1 MNTVEEGLKQTILAD
16 GQIQLGFPSN
26 DEETDLYNY
35 EMVSGEFFAQI
46 KEPAFTINVNK
57 VYVNT
62 AAVRLLPKVNHVK
75 FMINRD
81 EKKLVI
87 KPCSEM
93 DIQGYNWAKDKDGKR
108 YPSHRTGEPFVQ
120 SLCMLM
126 NWNPQFRYKIS
137 GKKNRAKGDG
147 EEILVFD
154 LMSFKCFEKEIS
166 EDGKISKRPVFPPG
180 WNGSFGPKYGESN
193 RTLQVNTFDG
203 YTVFSLK
210 GRDNNTET
218 NTVSSNESVSPQKTE
233 EQENVLE

>member
-1 MNTVEEGLKQTILAD
+1 MNSVEEIQQTVLAD
-16 GQIQLGFPSN
+16 GQIQLGFPSD

-154 LMSFKCFEKEIS
+154 LTSYKCFEKEIS

-180 WNGSFGPKYGESN
+180 WNGTFGPKYGESN

-210 GRDNNTET
+210 GKENNTGT
-218 NTVSSNESVSPQKTE
+218 NTGSSNETESPQIAE
-233 EQENVLE
+233 EQENGLE

>member
-1 MNTVEEGLKQTILAD
+1 MNSVEEIQQTVLAD
-16 GQIQLGFPSN
+16 GQIQLGFPSD

-62 AAVRLLPKVNHVK
+62 AAVRLLPKVDYVK

-93 DIQGYNWAKDKDGKR
+93 DIQGYNWAKDKGGKR

-154 LMSFKCFEKEIS
+154 LTSYKCFEKEIS

-180 WNGSFGPKYGESN
+180 WNGTFGPKYGESN

-210 GRDNNTET
+210 GKENNTGT
-218 NTVSSNESVSPQKTE
+218 NTGSSNETESPQIAE
-233 EQENVLE
+233 EQENGLE

>member
-1 MNTVEEGLKQTILAD
+1 MNSVEEIQQTVLAD
-16 GQIQLGFPSN
+16 GQIQLGFPSD

-62 AAVRLLPKVNHVK
+62 AAVRLLPKVDHVK

-154 LMSFKCFEKEIS
+154 LTSYKCFEKEIS

-180 WNGSFGPKYGESN
+180 WNGTFGPKYGESN

-210 GRDNNTET
+210 GKENNTGT
-218 NTVSSNESVSPQKTE
+218 NTGSSNETESPQIAE
-233 EQENVLE
+233 EQENGLE

>member
-1 MNTVEEGLKQTILAD
+1 MNSVEEIQQAVLAD
-16 GQIQLGFPSN
+16 GQIQLGFPSD

-62 AAVRLLPKVNHVK
+62 AAVRLLPKVDYVK

-154 LMSFKCFEKEIS
+154 LTSYKCFEKEIS

-180 WNGSFGPKYGESN
+180 WNGTFGPKYGESN

-210 GRDNNTET
+210 GKENNTGT
-218 NTVSSNESVSPQKTE
+218 NTGSSNETESPQIAE
-233 EQENVLE
+233 EQENGLE

>member
-1 MNTVEEGLKQTILAD
+1 MNSVEEIQQTVLAD
-16 GQIQLGFPSN
+16 GQIQLGFPSD

-62 AAVRLLPKVNHVK
+62 AAVRLLPKVDHVK

-154 LMSFKCFEKEIS
+154 LTSYKCFEKEIS

-180 WNGSFGPKYGESN
+180 WNGTFGPKYGESN

-210 GRDNNTET
+210 GKENNTGT
-218 NTVSSNESVSPQKTE
+218 NTGSSNEKESPQIAE
-233 EQENVLE
+233 EQENGLE

>member
-1 MNTVEEGLKQTILAD
+1 MNSVEEIQQTVLAD
-16 GQIQLGFPSN
+16 GQIQLGFPSD

-62 AAVRLLPKVNHVK
+62 AAVRLLPKVDYVK

-93 DIQGYNWAKDKDGKR
+93 DIQGYNWAKDK
-108 YPSHRTGEPFVQ
+108 E
-120 SLCMLM
+120 
-126 NWNPQFRYKIS
+126 QFRYKIS

-154 LMSFKCFEKEIS
+154 LTSYKCFEKEIS

-180 WNGSFGPKYGESN
+180 WNGTFGPKYGESN

-210 GRDNNTET
+210 GKENNTG
-218 NTVSSNESVSPQKTE
+218 SSNETESPQIAE
-233 EQENVLE
+233 EQENGLE

>member
-1 MNTVEEGLKQTILAD
+1 MNSVEEIQQTVLAD
-16 GQIQLGFPSN
+16 GQIQLGFPSD

-62 AAVRLLPKVNHVK
+62 AAVRLLPKVDYVK

-93 DIQGYNWAKDKDGKR
+93 DIQGYKWAKDKDGKR

-154 LMSFKCFEKEIS
+154 LTSYKCFEKEIS

-180 WNGSFGPKYGESN
+180 WNGTFGPKYGESN

-210 GRDNNTET
+210 GKENNTGT
-218 NTVSSNESVSPQKTE
+218 NTGSSNETESPQIAE
-233 EQENVLE
+233 EQENGLE

>member
-1 MNTVEEGLKQTILAD
+1 MNSVEEIQQTVLAD
-16 GQIQLGFPSN
+16 GQIQLGFPSD

-62 AAVRLLPKVNHVK
+62 AAVRLLPKVDHVK

-154 LMSFKCFEKEIS
+154 LTSYKCFEKEIS

-180 WNGSFGPKYGESN
+180 WNGTFGPKYGESN

-210 GRDNNTET
+210 GKENNTGT
-218 NTVSSNESVSPQKTE
+218 NIDSSNETESPQIAE
-233 EQENVLE
+233 EQENGLE

>member
-1 MNTVEEGLKQTILAD
+1 MNSVEDIQQTVLAD
-16 GQIQLGFPSN
+16 GQIQLGFPSD

-62 AAVRLLPKVNHVK
+62 AAVRLLPKVDHVK

-154 LMSFKCFEKEIS
+154 LTSYKCFEKEIS

-180 WNGSFGPKYGESN
+180 WNGTFGPKYGESN

-210 GRDNNTET
+210 GKENNTGT
-218 NTVSSNESVSPQKTE
+218 NTGSSNETESPQIAE
-233 EQENVLE
+233 EQENGLE

>member
-1 MNTVEEGLKQTILAD
+1 MNSVEEIQQTVLAD
-16 GQIQLGFPSN
+16 GQIQLGFPSD

-62 AAVRLLPKVNHVK
+62 AAVRLLPKVDHVK

-154 LMSFKCFEKEIS
+154 LTSYKCFEKEIS
-166 EDGKISKRPVFPPG
+166 EDGKISKRPVFPLG
-180 WNGSFGPKYGESN
+180 WNGTFGPKYGESN

-210 GRDNNTET
+210 GKENNTGT
-218 NTVSSNESVSPQKTE
+218 NTGSSNETESPQIAE
-233 EQENVLE
+233 EQENGLE

>member
-1 MNTVEEGLKQTILAD
+1 MNSVEEIQQTVLAD
-16 GQIQLGFPSN
+16 GQIQLGFPSD

-62 AAVRLLPKVNHVK
+62 AAVRLLPKVDYVK

-120 SLCMLM
+120 ILCMLM

-154 LMSFKCFEKEIS
+154 LTSYKCFEKEIS

-180 WNGSFGPKYGESN
+180 WNGTFGPKYGESN

-210 GRDNNTET
+210 GKENNTGT
-218 NTVSSNESVSPQKTE
+218 NTGSSNETESPQIAE
-233 EQENVLE
+233 EQENGLE

>member
-1 MNTVEEGLKQTILAD
+1 MNTVDEGLQQTVFTD
-16 GQIQLGFPSN
+16 NQIQLGFPLN

-46 KEPAFTINVNK
+46 KDPAFTINVNK

-62 AAVRLLPKVNHVK
+62 AAIRLLSKVNYVK

-87 KPCSEM
+87 KPCTDM
-93 DIQGYNWAKDKDGKR
+93 DIQGYRWVKDKNGKR
-108 YPSHRTGEPFVQ
+108 SPSYRTGEPFVQ

-126 NWNPQFRYKIS
+126 NWNPQFRYKIT

-154 LMSFKCFEKEIS
+154 LTSFKCFEKEIS
-166 EDGKISKRPVFPPG
+166 EDGKVSKKTVFPPG
-180 WNGSFGPKYGESN
+180 WDGTFGPKYGESN

-210 GRDNNTET
+210 GKGNNSGT
-218 NTVSSNESVSPQKTE
+218 NTVSSNETVSPQIIE
-233 EQENVLE
+233 DQENVLE

>member
-1 MNTVEEGLKQTILAD
+1 MNSVEEIQQTVLAD
-16 GQIQLGFPSN
+16 GQIQLGFPSD

-154 LMSFKCFEKEIS
+154 LTSYKCFEKEIS
-166 EDGKISKRPVFPPG
+166 EDGKISKRPVFTPG
-180 WNGSFGPKYGESN
+180 WNGTFGPKYGESN

-210 GRDNNTET
+210 GKENNTGT
-218 NTVSSNESVSPQKTE
+218 NTGSSNETESPQIAE
-233 EQENVLE
+233 EQENGLE

>member
-1 MNTVEEGLKQTILAD
+1 MNSVEEIQQTVLAD
-16 GQIQLGFPSN
+16 GQIQLGFPSD

-62 AAVRLLPKVNHVK
+62 AAVRLLPKVDYVK

-154 LMSFKCFEKEIS
+154 LTSYKCFEKEIS

-180 WNGSFGPKYGESN
+180 WNGTFGPKYGESN

-210 GRDNNTET
+210 GKENNTGT
-218 NTVSSNESVSPQKTE
+218 NIGSSNETESPQIAE
-233 EQENVLE
+233 EQENGLE

>member
-1 MNTVEEGLKQTILAD
+1 MDIIKEKRQERTLDNNQ
-16 GQIQLGFPSN
+16 GQLVFPTN
-26 DEETDLYNY
+26 EEETDLYNY

-57 VYVNT
+57 VYVNS
-62 AAVRLLPKVNHVK
+62 AAVRMLSKVNHVK

-93 DIQGYNWAKDKDGKR
+93 DIQGYKWVKEKDGKR
-108 YPSHRTGEPFVQ
+108 YPSYRTGEPFVQ

-126 NWNPQFRYKIS
+126 NWNPQFRYKIT

-147 EEILVFD
+147 EEILAFD
-154 LMSFKCFEKEIS
+154 LTSFKCFEKEIT
-166 EDGKISKRPVFPPG
+166 EDGTINKKFVLPSG
-180 WNGSFGPKYGESN
+180 WDGSFGPKYGESN

-210 GRDNNTET
+210 GKEMAPEIHSDASDDNYD
-218 NTVSSNESVSPQKTE
+218 SVSAGE
-233 EQENVLE
+233 

>member
-1 MNTVEEGLKQTILAD
+1 MNSVEEIQQTVLAD
-16 GQIQLGFPSN
+16 GQIQLGFPSD

-62 AAVRLLPKVNHVK
+62 AAVRLLPKVDHVK

-93 DIQGYNWAKDKDGKR
+93 DIQGYNWAKVKDGKR

-154 LMSFKCFEKEIS
+154 LTSYKCFEKEIS

-180 WNGSFGPKYGESN
+180 WNGTFGPKYGESN

-210 GRDNNTET
+210 GKENNTGT
-218 NTVSSNESVSPQKTE
+218 NTGSSNETESPQIAE
-233 EQENVLE
+233 EQENGLE

>member
-1 MNTVEEGLKQTILAD
+1 MNSVEEIQQTVLAD
-16 GQIQLGFPSN
+16 GQIQLGFPSD

-62 AAVRLLPKVNHVK
+62 AAVRLLPKVDYVK

-154 LMSFKCFEKEIS
+154 LTSYKCFEKEIS

-180 WNGSFGPKYGESN
+180 WNGTFGPKYGESN

-210 GRDNNTET
+210 GKENNTGT
-218 NTVSSNESVSPQKTE
+218 NTGSSNETESPQIAE
-233 EQENVLE
+233 EQENGLE

>member
-1 MNTVEEGLKQTILAD
+1 MNSVEEIQQTVLAD
-16 GQIQLGFPSN
+16 GQIQLGFPFD

-154 LMSFKCFEKEIS
+154 LTSYKCFEKEIS

-180 WNGSFGPKYGESN
+180 WNGTFGPKYGESN

-210 GRDNNTET
+210 GKENNTGT
-218 NTVSSNESVSPQKTE
+218 NTGSSNETESPQIAE
-233 EQENVLE
+233 EQENGLE

>member
-1 MNTVEEGLKQTILAD
+1 MNSVEEIQQTVLAD
-16 GQIQLGFPSN
+16 GQIQLGFPSD

-62 AAVRLLPKVNHVK
+62 AAVRLLPKVDHVK

-93 DIQGYNWAKDKDGKR
+93 DIQGCNWAKDKDGKR

-154 LMSFKCFEKEIS
+154 LTSYKCFEKEIS

-180 WNGSFGPKYGESN
+180 WNGTFGPKYGESN

-210 GRDNNTET
+210 GKENNTGT
-218 NTVSSNESVSPQKTE
+218 NTGSSNETESPQIAE
-233 EQENVLE
+233 EQENGLE

>member
-1 MNTVEEGLKQTILAD
+1 MNSVEEIQQTVLAD
-16 GQIQLGFPSN
+16 GQIQLGFPSD

-62 AAVRLLPKVNHVK
+62 AAVRLLPKVDYVK

-154 LMSFKCFEKEIS
+154 LTSYKCFEKEIS

-180 WNGSFGPKYGESN
+180 WNGTFGPKYGESN

-210 GRDNNTET
+210 GKDNSTGTNAGSTNETE
-218 NTVSSNESVSPQKTE
+218 SPQIAE
-233 EQENVLE
+233 EQENGLE

>member
-1 MNTVEEGLKQTILAD
+1 MNSVEEIQQTVLAD
-16 GQIQLGFPSN
+16 GQIQLGFPSD

-62 AAVRLLPKVNHVK
+62 AAVRLLPKVDHVK

-93 DIQGYNWAKDKDGKR
+93 DIQGYNWAKVKDGKR

-154 LMSFKCFEKEIS
+154 LTSYKCFEKEIS

-180 WNGSFGPKYGESN
+180 WNGTFGPKYGESN

-210 GRDNNTET
+210 GKENNTGTNAGSTNET
-218 NTVSSNESVSPQKTE
+218 ESPQIAE
-233 EQENVLE
+233 EQENGLE

>member
-1 MNTVEEGLKQTILAD
+1 MNSVEEIQQTVLAD
-16 GQIQLGFPSN
+16 GQIQLGFPSD

-62 AAVRLLPKVNHVK
+62 AAVRLLPKVDHVK

-154 LMSFKCFEKEIS
+154 LTSYKCFEKEIS

-180 WNGSFGPKYGESN
+180 WNGTFGPKYGESN

-210 GRDNNTET
+210 GKENKTGT
-218 NTVSSNESVSPQKTE
+218 NTGSSNETESPQIAE
-233 EQENVLE
+233 EQENGLE

>member
-1 MNTVEEGLKQTILAD
+1 MNAVEDIQQAVIAD
-16 GQIQLGFPSN
+16 GQIQLGFPST

-62 AAVRLLPKVNHVK
+62 AAVRLLPKVSHVK

-87 KPCSEM
+87 KPCSDM
-93 DIQGYNWAKDKDGKR
+93 DIQGYNWAKEKEGKR

-154 LMSFKCFEKEIS
+154 LTSYKCFEKEIS
-166 EDGKISKRPVFPPG
+166 EDGKISKKPVFPPG
-180 WNGSFGPKYGESN
+180 WNGTFGPKYDESN
-193 RTLQVNTFDG
+193 RTLQVNTFEG

-210 GRDNNTET
+210 GKDNNTGT
-218 NTVSSNESVSPQKTE
+218 STVSSNETVSPQMTE
-233 EQENVLE
+233 GEENVLE

>member
-1 MNTVEEGLKQTILAD
+1 MNTVDEGLQQTAFTD
-16 GQIQLGFPSN
+16 NQIQLGFPLN

-46 KEPAFTINVNK
+46 KDPAFPINVNK

-62 AAVRLLPKVNHVK
+62 AAIRLLSKVNYVK

-87 KPCSEM
+87 KPCTDM
-93 DIQGYNWAKDKDGKR
+93 DIQGYRWVKDKNGKR
-108 YPSHRTGEPFVQ
+108 SPSYRTGEPFVQ

-126 NWNPQFRYKIS
+126 NWNPQFRYKIT

-154 LMSFKCFEKEIS
+154 LTSFKCFEKEIS
-166 EDGKISKRPVFPPG
+166 EDGKVSKKPVFPPG
-180 WNGSFGPKYGESN
+180 WDGTFGPKYGESN
-193 RTLQVNTFDG
+193 RTLQVNTFEG

-210 GRDNNTET
+210 GKDNNSGT
-218 NTVSSNESVSPQKTE
+218 NTVSSNETVSPQIIE
-233 EQENVLE
+233 GQENVLE

>member
-1 MNTVEEGLKQTILAD
+1 MNTVEEGVQQKILAD
-16 GQIQLGFPSN
+16 GQIQLGFGSD

-62 AAVRLLPKVNHVK
+62 AAVRLLSKVKHVK

-87 KPCSEM
+87 KPCSDM
-93 DIQGYNWAKDKDGKR
+93 DIQGYTWVKEKDGKR

-154 LMSFKCFEKEIS
+154 LTSYKCFEKEIS

-180 WNGSFGPKYGESN
+180 WNGTFGPKYGESN

-210 GRDNNTET
+210 GKENNTGM
-218 NTVSSNESVSPQKTE
+218 NTESSNNASSPQMTE
-233 EQENVLE
+233 EHEDVLE

>member
-1 MNTVEEGLKQTILAD
+1 MNSVEEELQHTVLAD
-16 GQIQLGFPSN
+16 GQIQFGFSSD
-26 DEETDLYNY
+26 DEETDLCNY

-62 AAVRLLPKVNHVK
+62 AAVRLLSQVDYVK

-93 DIQGYNWAKDKDGKR
+93 DIQGYKWVKDKNGKR
-108 YPSHRTGEPFVQ
+108 YPSYRTGEPFVQ

-126 NWNPQFRYKIS
+126 NWNPMFRYKII

-147 EEILVFD
+147 EEILAFD
-154 LMSFKCFEKEIS
+154 LTAFKCFEKEIT
-166 EDGKISKRPVFPPG
+166 EDGKVTKRPVFPPG
-180 WNGSFGPKYGESN
+180 WNGAFGPKYGEYN

-210 GRDNNTET
+210 GKENNADIHNDASSET
-218 NTVSSNESVSPQKTE
+218 AEPDITE
-233 EQENVLE
+233 EDNYELK

>member
-1 MNTVEEGLKQTILAD
+1 MNSVEEIQQKVLAD
-16 GQIQLGFPSN
+16 GQIQLGFPSD

-62 AAVRLLPKVNHVK
+62 AAVRLLPKVDHVK

-154 LMSFKCFEKEIS
+154 LTSYKCFEKEIS

-180 WNGSFGPKYGESN
+180 WNGTFGPKYGESN

-210 GRDNNTET
+210 GKENNTGT
-218 NTVSSNESVSPQKTE
+218 NTGSSNETESPQIAE
-233 EQENVLE
+233 EQENGLE

>member
-1 MNTVEEGLKQTILAD
+1 MNSVEEIKQTVLAD
-16 GQIQLGFPSN
+16 GQIQLGFPSD

-62 AAVRLLPKVNHVK
+62 AAVRLLPKVDHVK

-154 LMSFKCFEKEIS
+154 LTSYKCFEKEIS

-180 WNGSFGPKYGESN
+180 WNGTFGPKYGESN

-210 GRDNNTET
+210 GKENNTGT
-218 NTVSSNESVSPQKTE
+218 NTGSSNEKESLQIAE
-233 EQENVLE
+233 EQENGLE

>member
-1 MNTVEEGLKQTILAD
+1 MNSVEEIQQTVLAD
-16 GQIQLGFPSN
+16 GQIQLGFPSD

-62 AAVRLLPKVNHVK
+62 AAVRLLPKVDYVK

-154 LMSFKCFEKEIS
+154 LTSYKCFEKEIS

-180 WNGSFGPKYGESN
+180 WNGTFGPKYGESN

-210 GRDNNTET
+210 GKENNTRT
-218 NTVSSNESVSPQKTE
+218 NTGSSNETESQQIAE
-233 EQENVLE
+233 EQENGLE

>member
-1 MNTVEEGLKQTILAD
+1 MNAVEDIQKAVIAD
-16 GQIQLGFPSN
+16 GQIQLGFSTN

-62 AAVRLLPKVNHVK
+62 AAVRLLPKVDHVK

-87 KPCSEM
+87 KPCSDM
-93 DIQGYNWAKDKDGKR
+93 DIQGYNWAKEKEGKR

-154 LMSFKCFEKEIS
+154 LTSFKCFEKEIS

-180 WNGSFGPKYGESN
+180 WNGTFGPKYGESN

-210 GRDNNTET
+210 GKENTAET
-218 NTVSSNESVSPQKTE
+218 SAASSNETASPQMTE
-233 EQENVLE
+233 GQENVLE

>member
-1 MNTVEEGLKQTILAD
+1 MNSVEEIQQTVLAD

-62 AAVRLLPKVNHVK
+62 AAVRLLPKVDYVK

-154 LMSFKCFEKEIS
+154 LTSYKCFEKEIS

-180 WNGSFGPKYGESN
+180 WNGTFGPKYGESN

-210 GRDNNTET
+210 GKENNTGT
-218 NTVSSNESVSPQKTE
+218 NTGSSNETEFPQIAE
-233 EQENVLE
+233 EQENGLE

>member
-1 MNTVEEGLKQTILAD
+1 MNTVDEGIQQKVLTD

-62 AAVRLLPKVNHVK
+62 AAVRLLSTVSHVK

-93 DIQGYNWAKDKDGKR
+93 DIQGYKWVKEKDGKR
-108 YPSHRTGEPFVQ
+108 YPSYRTGEPFVQ
-120 SLCMLM
+120 SICMLM
-126 NWNPQFRYKIS
+126 DWNPQFRYKII

-147 EEILVFD
+147 EEILAFD
-154 LMSFKCFEKEIS
+154 LTSFKCFEKEIS
-166 EDGKISKRPVFPPG
+166 EDGKVTKKPIFPPG
-180 WNGSFGPKYGESN
+180 WNGSFGPKYGEYN

-210 GRDNNTET
+210 GKENNTGM
-218 NTVSSNESVSPQKTE
+218 NTEASNETAPSQMTE
-233 EQENVLE
+233 EHEDVLE

>member
-1 MNTVEEGLKQTILAD
+1 MNSVEEIKQTVLAD
-16 GQIQLGFPSN
+16 GQIQLGFPSD

-62 AAVRLLPKVNHVK
+62 AAVRLLPKVDHVK

-154 LMSFKCFEKEIS
+154 LTSYKCFEKEIS

-180 WNGSFGPKYGESN
+180 WNGTFGPKYGESN

-210 GRDNNTET
+210 GKENNTGT
-218 NTVSSNESVSPQKTE
+218 NTGSSNETESPQIAE
-233 EQENVLE
+233 EQENGLE

>member
-1 MNTVEEGLKQTILAD
+1 MNSVEEIQQTVLAD
-16 GQIQLGFPSN
+16 GQIQLGFPSD

-154 LMSFKCFEKEIS
+154 LTSYKCFEKEIS

-180 WNGSFGPKYGESN
+180 WNGTFGPKYGESN

-210 GRDNNTET
+210 GKENNTGT
-218 NTVSSNESVSPQKTE
+218 NTSSSNETESPQIAE
-233 EQENVLE
+233 EQENGLE

>member
-1 MNTVEEGLKQTILAD
+1 
-16 GQIQLGFPSN
+16 
-26 DEETDLYNY
+26 
-35 EMVSGEFFAQI
+35 
-46 KEPAFTINVNK
+46 
-57 VYVNT
+57 
-62 AAVRLLPKVNHVK
+62 
-75 FMINRD
+75 MINRD

-154 LMSFKCFEKEIS
+154 LTSYKCFEKEIS

-180 WNGSFGPKYGESN
+180 WNGTFGPKYGESN

-210 GRDNNTET
+210 GKENNTGK
-218 NTVSSNESVSPQKTE
+218 NTGSSNETEFPQIAE
-233 EQENVLE
+233 EQENGLE

>member
-1 MNTVEEGLKQTILAD
+1 MNSVEEIQQTVLAD
-16 GQIQLGFPSN
+16 GQIQLGFPSD

-62 AAVRLLPKVNHVK
+62 AAVRLLPKVDHVK

-93 DIQGYNWAKDKDGKR
+93 DIQGYNWAKDKNGKR

-154 LMSFKCFEKEIS
+154 LTSYKCFEKENS
-166 EDGKISKRPVFPPG
+166 EDGKISKRPVFPSG
-180 WNGSFGPKYGESN
+180 WNGTFGPKYGESN

-210 GRDNNTET
+210 GKENNTGT
-218 NTVSSNESVSPQKTE
+218 NTGSSNETESPQIAE
-233 EQENVLE
+233 EQENGLE

>member
-1 MNTVEEGLKQTILAD
+1 MNSVEEIQQKVLAD
-16 GQIQLGFPSN
+16 GQIQLGFPSD

-62 AAVRLLPKVNHVK
+62 AAVRLLPKVDYVK

-154 LMSFKCFEKEIS
+154 LTSYKCFEKEIS

-180 WNGSFGPKYGESN
+180 WNGTFGPKYGESN

-210 GRDNNTET
+210 GKENNTGT
-218 NTVSSNESVSPQKTE
+218 NTGSSNETESPQIAE
-233 EQENVLE
+233 EQENGLE